1 MATHPILLIFN
12 PNSDRGRSG
21 QKVSDL
27 RALIDQF
34 GGADWRGTEYPGHAT
49 EIAAQAGAY
58 RTVVALGGD
67 GTVHEVVNGL
77 MQLRAEHRPPLG
89 VVAIGACHDFAFG
102 ARRPLASPLSLMMT
116 LIVGLGFL
124 CPVGAWLATVVGAPW
139 YTGALVGLSGIATYL
154 VYERV
159 HFRSHFRPAT
169 TGYARWQ
176 QRRHLA
182 HHASAGTTNFGVT
195 SPVWDWAFGTYEPV
209 PSETAFPARLTA
221 F

>member
-1 MATHPILLIFN
+1 MAGHPAIL
-12 PNSDRGRSG
+12 PR
-21 QKVSDL
+21 V
-27 RALIDQF
+27 IDV
-34 GGADWRGTEYPGHAT
+34 AV
-49 EIAAQAGAY
+49 AA
-58 RTVVALGGD
+58 VAVL
-67 GTVHEVVNGL
+67 
-77 MQLRAEHRPPLG
+77 AG
-89 VVAIGACHDFAFG
+89 VVAWSFTEYVIHRWFMHAELGPAIASRGHLEHHRHPT
-102 ARRPLASPLSLMMT
+102 RRPLASPLSLMMT

-124 CPVGAWLATVVGAPW
+124 CPVGAWLATVIGAPW

-169 TGYARWQ
+169 TRYARWQ